1 MLVVENCYLPYKFS
15 KSWVIWVDMNAP
27 WLDPSSWHLLYN
39 LTILVKNIFFNRNS
53 CRIIWT
59 NIIECYDSSV
69 SHGLSVSLTLC
80 IYALEHSFL
89 SMLNSTHKFVS
100 FGIRANWT

>member
-1 MLVVENCYLPYKFS
+1 MIRPI
-15 KSWVIWVDMNAP
+15 KSTPTIQP
-27 WLDPSSWHLLYN
+27 HHSCQEYFFLIE
-39 LTILVKNIFFNRNS
+39 ILVELFEK
-53 CRIIWT
+53 

-89 SMLNSTHKFVS
+89 TSPFSRLNSTHKFVA